1 MGIGFIFF
9 IFGLTVSAKEDLQGF
24 QSLQTESATFITTM
38 PSEEQNSSS
47 DNGGKVSTES
57 PARLTMVVIASP
69 GTDLFHT
76 PHERQHSSTVNATT
90 TTDKDAI
97 TSNGPSFVLAYDT
110 GSRSTGEDGTAAKP
124 FQSDGDLSLISND
137 EERLHPSAEAEFK
150 SMMNDTMMLA
160 AHLSRGREK
169 ISAFFHASLESKN
182 QRVLESITPSPANGI
197 PMVSATDPAV
207 IDNLGESNESVER
220 WVENKTEN
228 WTLESFG
235 ADDPLNHTE
244 EFSLNKNHS
253 TIMHFTLLQGTGIL
267 TTEHGQNPRN
277 GSEHEPKEQKN
288 LLSPSSLILDTP
300 LQVKSTS
307 QVIVNKMA
315 ESSKNPSTNGPKP
328 FGVSLKQPDSMFLF
342 SASKL
347 TPAKN
352 PDTTTLNYFSNM
364 VTAAGKMHVTK
375 QFVAS
380 RLISDSVHRIV
391 SVRDGLESKSIFHT
405 ESSKERQ
412 IKQTLQTS
420 PTSFLHRLN
429 KSDLSL
435 PTQNFSSL
443 LKTSHL
449 CTKGARTSN
458 ISVMEKRNRMDNFP
472 VRLSELMAFST
483 ASLTNAEEATTAS
496 DKRMFMKQTQS
507 SLAAPRTFSPQE
519 DASKQLYQFDELST
533 AAPPPPLT
541 KLKNVFN
548 VFKVNDH
555 QPRQPL
561 NHFPSE
567 RLKPFVSVQAP
578 ESIPPSFTYA
588 TVRRFANMEDFTKL
602 DSTNQN
608 QKSPSDIT
616 ERPNMI
622 SNRLTRHEMVN
633 TTTINKNISHFSI
646 PPTHQT
652 PNSYISTTKSFIT
665 ITMFLKPRESFANIS
680 LFSHAVPQKKSFL
693 LPTTFA
699 KSQNTVTTDARVLS
713 ISKKRNSEYAFLN
726 HSMKTGNTGLP
737 LDNRQLIKNPRGNVT
752 LFLGSYTV
760 SSIPSVQQL
769 VEAHPGDKFLTETP
783 QSQSGLQI
791 ESYLKKRDGTVEP
804 TTLKHHNQS
813 SHSVAGMNQTSF
825 TSNSHRIVSSP
836 IHTTVSPVALSNT
849 EFEQHLTFSALP
861 SVSIEQTMTQINGL
875 DNHKDS
881 LQVFVNL
888 SDVKEHPKNMTSSPV
903 SGFSRHTTAAAQPE
917 GALNTSPLESF
928 TRTTSPTFP
937 LDLIH
942 MQNVLHKEHMTLAE
956 NQTEFF
962 STVNEHS
969 RTTQSNFPSD
979 EMSSSDTTD
988 DVQKHL
994 GRTVLSAVT
1003 GEKFSPI
1010 VHTDLSF
1017 SSTETQSLP
1026 KGSLQSREGSED
1038 ISHGTTP
1045 FAESDSGV
1053 SAEFMSDLPVINRKR
1068 RIIAPDSLSG
1078 LAQIS
1083 DDICGT
1089 GNYTA
1094 EMSLNLERDI
1104 MPGDLIPALGNLR
1117 VVISLKTNNSQVN
1130 LEIKS
1135 CCLSPTVRLDE
1146 FNTTCC
1152 IFSRLPIDPHGIRLL
1167 PSVLSKRASF
1177 TISLF
1182 QMINYSTAY
1191 LHCDLSVCLRNHSEC
1206 ERCVQSRNAHLGE
1219 EAGAIFSSAGN
1230 RISFGPVLKEA
1241 DNSSFSETADD
1252 TEAVVV
1258 IISSVAGCL
1267 LACLALFLVWMAN
1280 RRCLQRSAYCW
1291 SRALCE
1297 C

>member
-1 MGIGFIFF
+1 MGIGFIFI
-9 IFGLTVSAKEDLQGF
+9 IFGLAVSAKEDDLQGF
-24 QSLQTESATFITTM
+24 HSLQTESANFITTM

-57 PARLTMVVIASP
+57 PARLTMVVIGSP

-76 PHERQHSSTVNATT
+76 PHERQHSSTINATT
-90 TTDKDAI
+90 ATDKDAV
-97 TSNGPSFVLAYDT
+97 TSNGPSFVLAYGT
-110 GSRSTGEDGTAAKP
+110 GSRSTGEDGTAARP
-124 FQSDGDLSLISND
+124 LQSDGELLLISND

-150 SMMNDTMMLA
+150 SMMNDTMTPA
-160 AHLSRGREK
+160 AHLSRGRGK
-169 ISAFFHASLESKN
+169 ISTFFHALLESEN
-182 QRVLESITPSPANGI
+182 QRVLESITPLPANGI

-220 WVENKTEN
+220 WRKNKTEN
-228 WTLESFG
+228 WTPESFG
-235 ADDPLNHTE
+235 ADDPLNRTE
-244 EFSLNKNHS
+244 EVSLNKNHS
-253 TIMHFTLLQGTGIL
+253 TIEHFTVLQGTGLL
-267 TTEHGQNPRN
+267 TTELGQIPRN
-277 GSEHEPKEQKN
+277 GSEHEPKEQKD

-307 QVIVNKMA
+307 QVILNKMA

-352 PDTTTLNYFSNM
+352 TDATTLNYFSNM
-364 VTAAGKMHVTK
+364 VTAAGKMHMTK

-380 RLISDSVHRIV
+380 QLISDSVHRIV
-391 SVRDGLESKSIFHT
+391 SARDGLESKSIFHT
-405 ESSKERQ
+405 KSSKERQ
-412 IKQTLQTS
+412 IKPTFQTS
-420 PTSFLHRLN
+420 PTSFLHHLN

-435 PTQNFSSL
+435 AAQNFSSL

-449 CTKGARTSN
+449 CTKGTRTSN
-458 ISVMEKRNRMDNFP
+458 ISVMEKRNRMDHFP
-472 VRLSELMAFST
+472 VWLSELMAFST
-483 ASLTNAEEATTAS
+483 ASLTNVEEATTVS
-496 DKRMFMKQTQS
+496 DKRMLMKQTQS
-507 SLAAPRTFSPQE
+507 SLAAPRTLSPQE
-519 DASKQLYQFDELST
+519 DALKQLDQFDKLST
-533 AAPPPPLT
+533 AAPLPPLT
-541 KLKNVFN
+541 KLKNVFH

-555 QPRQPL
+555 QPL

-578 ESIPPSFTYA
+578 QSIPPSFTYA
-588 TVRRFANMEDFTKL
+588 TVRRFTNMEDFTKL
-602 DSTNQN
+602 DSANQN
-608 QKSPSDIT
+608 QKAPSDIS

-633 TTTINKNISHFSI
+633 TTTINKNVSHFRV

-665 ITMFLKPRESFANIS
+665 TTMFLKPRESFANIS

-693 LPTTFA
+693 LPTTFG
-699 KSQNTVTTDARVLS
+699 KSQNTVTTVLS
-713 ISKKRNSEYAFLN
+713 VSKKQNSEYAFLN
-726 HSMKTGNTGLP
+726 HSMTTGKIGLP
-737 LDNRQLIKNPRGNVT
+737 LDDKQHLKNSRGTVT

-760 SSIPSVQQL
+760 SNIPSVQQL
-769 VEAHPGDKFLTETP
+769 VEAHPGEKFVTETP

-791 ESYLKKRDGTVEP
+791 ESYLKKRDGTVKP
-804 TTLKHHNQS
+804 TTLKHHDQS
-813 SHSVAGMNQTSF
+813 SHSVAGMNQTLF
-825 TSNSHRIVSSP
+825 TSISHRIVSSP

-849 EFEQHLTFSALP
+849 EFKQHLTFSAFP
-861 SVSIEQTMTQINGL
+861 SVSIEQTMVQINGL

-881 LQVFVNL
+881 LHMFVNL
-888 SDVKEHPKNMTSSPV
+888 SDVKEHPKNMTSSPI
-903 SGFSRHTTAAAQPE
+903 SGISRHTTAAAQPE
-917 GALNTSPLESF
+917 GALKTSPLESF
-928 TRTTSPTFP
+928 TGTTSPTFP

-942 MQNVLHKEHMTLAE
+942 MQNVLHKEHVTLAE

-969 RTTQSNFPSD
+969 QSNFPSD
-979 EMSSSDTTD
+979 EMSSSDAKE

-994 GRTVLSAVT
+994 GWTSLSDVT

-1010 VHTDLSF
+1010 VHTDFSF

-1038 ISHGTTP
+1038 ISQGTTP

-1053 SAEFMSDLPVINRKR
+1053 SAEFMSDLPVINRKS
-1068 RIIAPDSLSG
+1068 RIISPDSLSG

-1117 VVISLKTNNSQVN
+1117 VVISLKTNNSLVN

-1167 PSVLSKRASF
+1167 PGVLSKRASF

-1206 ERCVQSRNAHLGE
+1206 EKQCVQSRNAHPRE
-1219 EAGAIFSSAGN
+1219 EAGAIFSSTGN

>member
-1 MGIGFIFF
+1 
-9 IFGLTVSAKEDLQGF
+9 
-24 QSLQTESATFITTM
+24 M

-47 DNGGKVSTES
+47 DNGRKVSTES
-57 PARLTMVVIASP
+57 PARPTMAVISSP

-76 PHERQHSSTVNATT
+76 PHERQHSRTVNATT

-97 TSNGPSFVLAYDT
+97 TSDGPSFVLA
-110 GSRSTGEDGTAAKP
+110 SHSTGEDGTAAEP
-124 FQSDGDLSLISND
+124 FQSDGDLSLFSND
-137 EERLHPSAEAEFK
+137 EESLHPSAEAGFE
-150 SMMNDTMMLA
+150 SMMNDTMTPA

-169 ISAFFHASLESKN
+169 IPAFFHASLESKN
-182 QRVLESITPSPANGI
+182 QRVWESITPSAANGI
-197 PMVSATDPAV
+197 PMVSASDPSV
-207 IDNLGESNESVER
+207 IDNLGESNESVKR
-220 WVENKTEN
+220 WGENKTEN
-228 WTLESFG
+228 WTRESFG
-235 ADDPLNHTE
+235 ADDPPNGTADV
-244 EFSLNKNHS
+244 FLNKNRS
-253 TIMHFTLLQGTGIL
+253 TIMHFTVLQGTGLL
-267 TTEHGQNPRN
+267 TTELGQNPRN
-277 GSEHEPKEQKN
+277 ASEPEEQKN
-288 LLSPSSLILDTP
+288 PFSPSSVILATP
-300 LQVKSTS
+300 LQVKPTS
-307 QVIVNKMA
+307 QVVVNKMA

-328 FGVSLKQPDSMFLF
+328 FGMSLKHPDSMFLF

-352 PDTTTLNYFSNM
+352 PDATTLNYFSNTA
-364 VTAAGKMHVTK
+364 TAAGEKHVTK

-380 RLISDSVHRIV
+380 PLISDSVRRIV
-391 SVRDGLESKSIFHT
+391 SARDGLESKSIFHT
-405 ESSKERQ
+405 KSGKERQ
-412 IKQTLQTS
+412 IKPTFQTT
-420 PTSFLHRLN
+420 FLHRLN
-429 KSDLSL
+429 KTDLSL
-435 PTQNFSSL
+435 TTENSSSL
-443 LKTSHL
+443 LKPSNL
-449 CTKGARTSN
+449 CSKEARTSN
-458 ISVMEKRNRMDNFP
+458 NPVMEKRNRMDHFP
-472 VRLSELMAFST
+472 VWLSELIGFST

-496 DKRMFMKQTQS
+496 DKRMFTKQTQS
-507 SLAAPRTFSPQE
+507 SLAVPRTLSPQV
-519 DASKQLYQFDELST
+519 DASKHFDQFDELST
-533 AAPPPPLT
+533 AAPFSPLT
-541 KLKNVFN
+541 KLKNVFH

-555 QPRQPL
+555 QPQQPL
-561 NHFPSE
+561 NHFSSE
-567 RLKPFVSVQAP
+567 RLKPFVSVRHS

-588 TVRRFANMEDFTKL
+588 TVKRFTNVEDFSTF

-608 QKSPSDIT
+608 QESQKTTSVIS
-616 ERPNMI
+616 ERPNVN
-622 SNRLTRHEMVN
+622 SNRLTRHKMIS
-633 TTTINKNISHFSI
+633 INKSMSHFSI
-646 PPTHQT
+646 PITHT
-652 PNSYISTTKSFIT
+652 KTSIKTT
-665 ITMFLKPRESFANIS
+665 MESFVNVS
-680 LFSHAVPQKKSFL
+680 LFSHAVLQKNSFL
-693 LPTTFA
+693 LPTTLG

-713 ISKKRNSEYAFLN
+713 KLLSISKKRNSEYGFLN
-726 HSMKTGNTGLP
+726 HSLTTIKIGLP
-737 LDNRQLIKNPRGNVT
+737 LDDKQQHLKVPRGTVMP
-752 LFLGSYTV
+752 FFGSYTV
-760 SSIPSVQQL
+760 SSIPSVQRL
-769 VEAHPGDKFLTETP
+769 IEAHPGEEFLTGAP

-791 ESYLKKRDGTVEP
+791 ESYLNKRDGTAKP
-804 TTLKHHNQS
+804 TTLKHHDQS
-813 SHSVAGMNQTSF
+813 SHSVVGMNQTSF
-825 TSNSHRIVSSP
+825 TSISHRIVSSP
-836 IHTTVSPVALSNT
+836 GHTTVSPGVFSNA
-849 EFEQHLTFSALP
+849 EFKQHLIFSALP
-861 SVSIEQTMTQINGL
+861 SVSTERTMMQVNGL
-875 DNHKDS
+875 HM
-881 LQVFVNL
+881 FVNL
-888 SDVKEHPKNMTSSPV
+888 SVVKEHPLNMTSSPI
-903 SGFSRHTTAAAQPE
+903 STISRHTKAAERPE
-917 GALNTSPLESF
+917 GALNTSPLESS
-928 TRTTSPTFP
+928 TGTTSPTFP
-937 LDLIH
+937 LHLNQ
-942 MQNVLHKEHMTLAE
+942 MQNVLREVTLTQ
-956 NQTEFF
+956 NQTEVF
-962 STVNEHS
+962 STVNEHL
-969 RTTQSNFPSD
+969 RTTQSNFPYD
-979 EMSSSDTTD
+979 EMSSSGTTD

-994 GRTVLSAVT
+994 GRTALFVVT

-1017 SSTETQSLP
+1017 SSTETKSLP

-1053 SAEFMSDLPVINRKR
+1053 SAEFVSDLPVINRKR
-1068 RIIAPDSLSG
+1068 RVISPDSLSG

-1206 ERCVQSRNAHLGE
+1206 ERQCVQSRNAHLGE
-1219 EAGAIFSSAGN
+1219 EAGAIFSGTGN

-1241 DNSSFSETADD
+1241 DNSSLSETADD